1 MATIRLYLS
10 SKQQKSNG
18 KCEIYLRMSAAR
30 NKVFRAK
37 SNLYVLPKYWD
48 EKKDKDNDSTYSCKR
63 ARRFD

>member
-48 EKKDKDNDSTYSCKR
+48 EKKSKEI
-63 ARRFD
+63 